1 MAITPATAIKRR
13 EVPNLA
19 EPLHTNSLAHRLLA
33 ARGVVDKS
41 DLDFSLANLPK
52 PNSMLGIDIATQR
65 LLLARQQQQRIVVV
79 GDYDCDGATSTTLAV
94 LGLKALGYQH
104 VSYFVPNR
112 FEYGYGLSP
121 AIVDALAGGEPHLIV
136 TVDNG
141 VASVEGVER
150 ANELNIDVIVTDHH
164 LPPAVLPRATAIIN
178 PSIPGSTFPSKNLAG
193 VGVCFY
199 VLLALRQVLDSEGL
213 LTEKVN
219 LAEFLDLV
227 AIGTVADVVPLD
239 SINRTLVEQGIRRIR
254 RGVTRPGVLA
264 LLAKA
269 GRDAETLSTMDI
281 GFALG
286 PRINAAGRLDDMT
299 RGIETLLT
307 TNKAQAVSFA
317 EELDQLNQQRRSIE
331 RSMRSEAEQQ
341 LAEDA
346 LTDAQENDGFS
357 VVLFNENWHQG
368 VIGILAGRIKEAQ
381 HKPVVIFAADGE
393 NAIKGSARSIPGVHI
408 RDVFERIAVRHPDR
422 IEKFGGHAMAAGLT
436 IERRYF
442 AEFAEAFEQEVRN
455 WLKDKRP
462 NREWLSDGELDDHEI
477 DLQHALM
484 LERLAPWG
492 QGFEAPVFDGNFCV
506 VSAKKVGTGHLKLQ
520 LKPVANA
527 LGGFGDNDTGSDTSP
542 IDAIAFNQADEWQS
556 GEIIKLVYR
565 LGVNRY
571 RRSEN
576 LQLEVQHIQPA

>member
-1 MAITPATAIKRR
+1 MAITPAPVIKRR
-13 EVPNLA
+13 EVPELA
-19 EPLHTNSLAHRLLA
+19 ERLHSSPLAHRLLA

-41 DLDFSLANLPK
+41 DLDYSLANLPK
-52 PNSMLGIDIATQR
+52 PDTLLDIDTATQR

-79 GDYDCDGATSTTLAV
+79 GDYDCDGATSTTLAI

-121 AIVDALAGGEPHLIV
+121 AIVDALAGGEPQLIV

-150 ANELNIDVIVTDHH
+150 ASKLGIDVIVTDHH
-164 LPPAVLPRATAIIN
+164 LPPTVLPRATAIIN
-178 PSIPGSTFPSKNLAG
+178 PSIPGSRFPSKNLAG

-199 VLLALRQVLDSEGL
+199 VLLALRQVLDAAGL
-213 LTEKVN
+213 LDDKVN

-269 GRDAETLSTMDI
+269 GCAAETLSTMDI

-299 RGIETLLT
+299 RGVETLMT
-307 TNKAQAVSFA
+307 TDKAQAVMFA
-317 EELDQLNQQRRSIE
+317 QELDQLNQQRRSIE
-331 RSMRSEAEQQ
+331 RSMRSEAELQ
-341 LAEDA
+341 LAEEA
-346 LTDAQENDGFS
+346 MTDAQESDGFS

-393 NAIKGSARSIPGVHI
+393 QVIKGSARSIPGVHI
-408 RDVFERIAVRHPDR
+408 RDIFERIAARHPDR

-442 AEFAEAFEQEVRN
+442 AEFAEAFEQEVRI
-455 WLKDKRP
+455 WLKDERP
-462 NREWLSDGELDDHEI
+462 NREWLTDGELYQHEF
-477 DLQHALM
+477 DLQHALI
-484 LERLAPWG
+484 LENLAPWG
-492 QGFEAPVFDGNFCV
+492 QGFDAPVFDGEFCLI
-506 VSAKKVGTGHLKLQ
+506 SAAEVGTGHLKLQ
-520 LKPVANA
+520 LKPLFSEA
-527 LGGFGDNDTGSDTSP
+527 DNDARP
-542 IDAIAFNQADEWQS
+542 VNAIAFNQADDWQS

-571 RRSEN
+571 RGSQN
-576 LQLEVQHIQPA
+576 LQLEVQHIQSV